1 MYGIADELI
10 NKLKDIKEK
19 YKIKILLFGSRARG
33 DYKHNSDIDIA
44 VVDTVSKEIKY
55 QIMDELDKIDT
66 PYKFDLVFVQ
76 NVENKEF
83 LKSIYSEGVKIWKD

>member
-10 NKLKDIKEK
+10 NKLKDIKE
-19 YKIKILLFGSRARG
+19 
-33 DYKHNSDIDIA
+33 
-44 VVDTVSKEIKY
+44 KY

-83 LKSIYSEGVKIWKD
+83 LKSIYSEGVKI